1 MKKIGILTLVF
12 IFAASFSFAQMGA
25 RNYKQI
31 TGKVK
36 TLTVDD
42 SSKGTKSQLVI
53 MDDKSVGM
61 ILVVNSKALFY
72 DAQLNDITLD
82 KIKVN
87 DRVNIQ
93 YYITKE
99 GVNNAYS
106 FNILK

>member
-1 MKKIGILTLVF
+1 MKKIVVFTLAL
-12 IFAASFSFAQMGA
+12 IFATSFSFAQIGA
-25 RNYKQI
+25 RSYKQM

-36 TLTVDD
+36 TLKVDD
-42 SSKGTKSQLVI
+42 PSKGTRSQLVVV
-53 MDDKSVGM
+53 DDKSVDL

-72 DAQLNDITLD
+72 DAQYNDITLD

-87 DRVNIQ
+87 DKVNIQ
-93 YYITKE
+93 YYVTKE